1 MQIDNNA
8 LKKITNMSDGELRE
22 VISSVAREKG
32 LFLPNI
38 SENDLAKIRSALSM
52 MSPSDLEKL
61 KNSFGGKGGR

>member
-52 MSPSDLEKL
+52 MSPADLEKL
-61 KNSFGGKGGR
+61 KNSFSGKGGR